1 MAKIEKYSKKLSN
14 FAKQINLHMK
24 KNSFLLLI
32 SLFIFSAVI
41 AQDEDMDGAPMNVE
55 KAFKKMFPKA
65 VLTSWEIDE
74 DDNWEASFKMA
85 GKKQSASFNEDGE
98 WIETETVISQKEIPQ
113 MVLASLNKNYPKHKI
128 TAAELVENSDGKWYE
143 VEFDRGGSKYEV
155 MFDAKGEI
163 VNEEAEEEPD
173 MDYEIEEED
182 MD

>member
-1 MAKIEKYSKKLSN
+1 
-14 FAKQINLHMK
+14 MK
-24 KNSFLLLI
+24 KHSFFLI
-32 SLFIFSAVI
+32 IFLFTFSAII
-41 AQDEDMDGAPMNVE
+41 AQDEDMDGAPLTVE

-65 VLTSWEIDE
+65 EMAGWELDE

-85 GKKQSASFNEDGE
+85 GKKQSASFTEDGQ

-155 MFDAKGEI
+155 MFDSKGEI
-163 VNEEAEEEPD
+163 VNEETEEEAEV
-173 MDYEIEEED
+173 DYEIEDEDFDED